1 MQPVLLPA
9 NVIPTFYRGGGKIPA
24 FRRDT
29 SVDAGRPEDWVG
41 SVTARFGDAPNGLT
55 TLPDGRSLAD
65 AVAADRQ
72 GWLGA
77 QAADRHGDTT
87 GLLVKLL
94 DAGQRL
100 PLHVHPSRPFAHEHL
115 HDPHGKTEAWIIVD
129 ADPGAVVNFG
139 FARDVPAEQ
148 LADWVQRQDVEAML
162 AATNEIPV
170 AAGDVWL
177 CPAGVPHAIGA
188 GILCVELQEPT
199 DFSIMLEWR
208 DLPLDPDSVFLG
220 LDRDLALQAVRRE
233 AVTPAVLDQWRG
245 QALSSIPAGV
255 PSGRRS
261 LLPSA
266 ADEFFA
272 AEQVTPAGGALTLD
286 PRFAV
291 LVVDQGSGGLVLPD
305 GAALALTAGQT
316 WVVPHA
322 AGTLEVTGDVSV
334 IRCTAG

>member
-1 MQPVLLPA
+1 MQPLLIPA

-24 FRRDT
+24 FRRDP
-29 SVDAGRPEDWVG
+29 SVDAGRPEDWVA
-41 SVTARFGDAPNGLT
+41 SVTARFGDAPNGLS
-55 TLPDGRSLAD
+55 TLPDGRTLAD
-65 AVAADRQ
+65 AVAADPQ
-72 GWLGA
+72 GWTGRPDA
-77 QAADRHGDTT
+77 DTT

-100 PLHVHPSRPFAHEHL
+100 PLHLHPSRSFAHEHL
-115 HDPHGKTEAWIIVD
+115 SDPHGKTEAWIIVD

-139 FARDVPAEQ
+139 FAQDVSAEQ
-148 LADWVQRQDVEAML
+148 LDDWVQRQDVEAML

-233 AVTPAVLDQWRG
+233 AVTPAELEQWRG
-245 QALSSIPAGV
+245 QALSALPSGV
-255 PSGRRS
+255 PGGRRS
-261 LLPSA
+261 LLPTA
-266 ADEFFA
+266 ADEFFR
-272 AEQVTPAGGALTLD
+272 AEQLTPAGSALTLD

-305 GAALALTAGQT
+305 GTALELTAGQT